1 MTAMQTHLMQCAAY
15 GLSTDWLTPH
25 PFNLYSNA
33 GSTHTSIFPNTTAGD
48 NAKHVHSTSLFD
60 HGLFWVELVLL
71 NHCMVLQLN
80 FRVLANF
87 LWLTPFLFRATIIF
101 SDPQRV
107 LCHEVA
113 CWTSSDQYE
122 SESDNTKFNT
132 PSPCPHPSHMTPGR

>member
-101 SDPQRV
+101 FR
-107 LCHEVA
+107 
-113 CWTSSDQYE
+113 SSESSLPWSGMLNFQWPVWE

-132 PSPCPHPSHMTPGR
+132 PSPHPSHMTPGR